1 MMRANSKKT
10 PSNRNRIEI
19 AVNCWQQPG
28 APRRPNNKEIWLVM
42 SSEINFGDLNESE
55 PQSAL
60 RPDQDGHFVIAEIG
74 EVSADELL
82 IFVDLDVMRDME
94 AHAQSN
100 TNVELGG
107 VMLGQQNIDESG
119 RPFVVITDSL
129 RARHYE
135 ATKGSFKFTHDTWTQ
150 ITRERS
156 EFRPDLEMVGWYHT
170 HPGWS
175 VFLSGMDL
183 FICNNF
189 FNRPLDV
196 ALVIDPC
203 NDDRGWFQWTD
214 GENPQTSRTGGFYLI
229 TGRYRQQ
236 ELNHFARIY
245 NREPIMNQD
254 PRYAGDIYSGGT
266 QPVINLMDNRRP
278 IFDVAIVAMLLAQFL
293 LFGFIGWKLLAPAT
307 ADGLDDTGNQ
317 VASLQQK
324 LDELEATQ
332 LQQARDQAY
341 QEVLQSIVG
350 AQTGESNLVQEFTT
364 VKTEN
369 QKLQSNL
376 NAQMALADSLHQKHD
391 AITRDLQDK
400 TDIAKNLSL
409 QLVETRDKLDAADL
423 KISKLSSGLDGDS
436 SDAEATNQISLAWWW
451 LALGG
456 VATALMGGAIG
467 FSLARYQS
475 RQYDDFD
482 DQGGVNTFR
491 APSREPT
498 TAAPASESS
507 SDVTVRIVDGAF
519 GNDADEKKA
528 GAK

>member
-1 MMRANSKKT
+1 
-10 PSNRNRIEI
+10 
-19 AVNCWQQPG
+19 
-28 APRRPNNKEIWLVM
+28 M

-55 PQSAL
+55 PQAAL

-94 AHAQSN
+94 AHAHSN

-214 GENPQTSRTGGFYLI
+214 DEPPKTNRTGGFYLI
-229 TGRYRQQ
+229 SGRYRQQ

-245 NREPIMNQD
+245 NREPTMNQD

-266 QPVINLMDNRRP
+266 QPVVNLMDNRRP
-278 IFDVAIVAMLLAQFL
+278 IFDFAIVAMLLTQFL
-293 LFGFIGWKLLAPAT
+293 LFAFIGWKLLDPAT
-307 ADGLDDTGNQ
+307 ADGSANTDEQ
-317 VASLQQK
+317 VANLQQK
-324 LDELEATQ
+324 LTQLEASQ

-350 AQTGESNLVQEFTT
+350 AQTGESSLVNEFTT

-369 QKLQSNL
+369 QQLQSNL
-376 NAQMALADSLHQKHD
+376 NAQMALTDSLNRQRD
-391 AITRDLQDK
+391 AIALDVQEK
-400 TDIAKNLSL
+400 TEMAENLSV
-409 QLVETRDKLDAADL
+409 QLVETREKLGAAES
-423 KISKLSSGLDGDS
+423 KIDQLSSALDGDS
-436 SDAEATNQISLAWWW
+436 SADATNQISLAWWW

-456 VATALMGGAIG
+456 VATALMGGALG
-467 FSLARYQS
+467 FSLARYQGS
-475 RQYDDFD
+475 QYDDFNE
-482 DQGGVNTFR
+482 QGGMNTFR
-491 APSREPT
+491 APAQESTSAAEPDS
-498 TAAPASESS
+498 AG
-507 SDVTVRIVDGAF
+507 DVTVKIVDGAF
-519 GNDADEKKA
+519 GNDADDISSQKTIRK
-528 GAK
+528 

>member
-1 MMRANSKKT
+1 
-10 PSNRNRIEI
+10 
-19 AVNCWQQPG
+19 
-28 APRRPNNKEIWLVM
+28 M
-42 SSEINFGDLNESE
+42 SSEINFGDLTESE
-55 PQSAL
+55 PQAAL

-94 AHAQSN
+94 AHAHSN

-107 VMLGQQNIDESG
+107 VMLGQQNVDESG

-135 ATKGSFKFTHDTWTQ
+135 ATKGSFKFTHDTWAQ

-156 EFRPDLEMVGWYHT
+156 EFRTDLEMVGWYHT

-214 GENPQTSRTGGFYLI
+214 AESPQTSRTAGFYLV

-236 ELNHFARIY
+236 ELNHFARTY

-266 QPVINLMDNRRP
+266 QPVVNLMDNRKP
-278 IFDVAIVAMLLAQFL
+278 IFDVAIVAMLLTQFL
-293 LFGFIGWKLLAPAT
+293 LFAFIGWKLLAPAT
-307 ADGLDDTGNQ
+307 ADGTGTAGDQ
-317 VASLQQK
+317 VANLQQK

-332 LQQARDQAY
+332 LQEARDQAY

-350 AQTGESNLVQEFTT
+350 AQTGNGNLVKEFTT

-369 QKLQSNL
+369 QELQSNL
-376 NAQMALADSLHQKHD
+376 KAQMALADNLSRQRD
-391 AITRDLQDK
+391 ASDRNLQD
-400 TDIAKNLSL
+400 TASMAENLSA
-409 QLVETRDKLDAADL
+409 QLVETRDKLGAAES
-423 KISKLSSGLDGDS
+423 KISKLSSALDGDYS
-436 SDAEATNQISLAWWW
+436 GVEATGQISLAWWW
-451 LALGG
+451 LVLGG
-456 VATALMGGAIG
+456 VATVLMGTAIG
-467 FSLARYQS
+467 FSLARYQ
-475 RQYDDFD
+475 RPQYRDFD
-482 DQGGVNTFR
+482 DQAGMNTFR
-491 APSREPT
+491 APPQEPNT
-498 TAAPASESS
+498 STPSSEST
-507 SDVTVRIVDGAF
+507 SDVTVKIVDGAYE
-519 GNDADEKKA
+519 NDAGDISPQKTIRK
-528 GAK
+528 

>member
-1 MMRANSKKT
+1 
-10 PSNRNRIEI
+10 
-19 AVNCWQQPG
+19 
-28 APRRPNNKEIWLVM
+28 M

-60 RPDQDGHFVIAEIG
+60 RPDQDGHFVIAEVG

-94 AHAQSN
+94 AHAHSN
-100 TNVELGG
+100 TRVELGG
-107 VMLGQQNIDESG
+107 VMLGQQNIDEAG

-203 NDDRGWFQWTD
+203 NDDRGWFHWTAA
-214 GENPQTSRTGGFYLI
+214 EPPKTSRTGGFYLI

-245 NREPIMNQD
+245 NREPTMNQD
-254 PRYAGDIYSGGT
+254 PRYAGDTYSGGT
-266 QPVINLMDNRRP
+266 QPVVNLMDNRRP
-278 IFDVAIVAMLLAQFL
+278 IFDVAIVTMLLTQFL
-293 LFGFIGWKLLAPAT
+293 LFAFIGWKLLVPAT
-307 ADGLDDTGNQ
+307 ADGSGDAGEQ

-324 LDELEATQ
+324 LTEMEATQ

-350 AQTGESNLVQEFTT
+350 AQTGDSNLVKEFTT
-364 VKTEN
+364 VKSEN
-369 QKLQSNL
+369 QQLQSNL
-376 NAQMALADSLHQKHD
+376 KAQMALADSLNQQRD
-391 AITRDLQDK
+391 AIARDFQDQ
-400 TDIAKNLSL
+400 TDMAENLSS
-409 QLVETRDKLDAADL
+409 QLVETRDKLGAAES
-423 KISKLSSGLDGDS
+423 KISQLSSSLDGDS
-436 SDAEATNQISLAWWW
+436 SGAEATSQISLAWWW
-451 LALGG
+451 LVLGG
-456 VATALMGGAIG
+456 VATVLMGGALG

-475 RQYDDFD
+475 SQYDDFD
-482 DQGGVNTFR
+482 DQTGMNTFR
-491 APSREPT
+491 APPREAT
-498 TAAPASESS
+498 TSEAEPESP
-507 SDVTVRIVDGAF
+507 SDVTVKIVDGAF
-519 GNDADEKKA
+519 GNDAGDISSQKTIRK
-528 GAK
+528 